1 VTNRVDLLAIATRA
15 SSVAL
20 RTRALAY
27 DRCNRC
33 VSRPSRRARGGVNFV
48 NFTTVTLN
56 LFQGPC

>member
-20 RTRALAY
+20 RTRAHAY

-33 VSRPSRRARGGVNFV
+33 VSRLARARGGVNFV